1 MYLDD
6 ALRSDLIS
14 DMIWSRFDPYS
25 FFSGSLDPREFLFS
39 CEYEYRFISQCIH
52 RYPVSVWDISHFDHR
67 ICSDNYL
74 EKPKRRT
81 ADCNSSR
88 WDISRTQCVR
98 GGTYSNVDSTV
109 AYP

>member
-52 RYPVSVWDISHFDHR
+52 RYPVSVWDIS
-67 ICSDNYL
+67 
-74 EKPKRRT
+74 
-81 ADCNSSR
+81 
-88 WDISRTQCVR
+88 RTQCVR